1 MKKMLTLLVASAIPW
16 LAGAVEPARPG
27 VFLEDFKL
35 VGELTNGQAAFVLT
49 AIARV
54 EAPKGAELELLSGS
68 AALTDWTPPAKWRLR
83 AEPSGFVAV
92 FDRAGRYPIQ
102 LKFHAAV
109 RRAGSWCSVNF
120 QVAPGTLQSIR
131 LRGLPADTQFEF
143 PNAARPERSG
153 DEFTSFLPETGAVQL
168 AWRETKAVV
177 EGKLFYS
184 SEMLSQISVSPGLM
198 RQTSLLDFKVMQGE
212 LTRLTFTLHGPGE
225 VTRVQGENVLGWNL
239 EPNSNPAE
247 RRLVVQLNQPQ
258 KEQFRLQFQ
267 FETPLGAFPQ
277 TAEVLQL
284 RPDGATRFA
293 GYLRVVNEGAV
304 RLEVAHISG
313 LSQISPE
320 QFPENDNTR
329 NSFPPGG
336 QQKFAYRFS
345 GADFGLQIQ
354 ADQILPELGVSELLS
369 YRLAENELDIDGEI
383 ELEIREAPLRELLL
397 RIPRG
402 YAIARLTVPGLSDY
416 STRDLERQDAAELRL
431 VFGQPIS
438 GRQLIQ
444 LRLERNQSGGETN
457 WVLPRL
463 EVDRAK
469 SIRGHVAVAAE
480 PGFRLIADRLQGLT
494 EIATAFFPGKLPGI
508 QNAFR
513 IGESSWQA
521 TLRVERLPQAVQADG
536 FHLFSIGEG
545 IAYGS
550 SVINYAISGAP
561 VASFKIELSEE
572 YFNVE
577 FTGKDIRNWQKTP
590 QGYVVQLHTP
600 VAGPYTLL
608 ATYERPFKA
617 QGETLAFTGAR
628 PLDAQTEQGHT
639 LVISAYQFQV
649 KPVEVSSGLL
659 ALETGEVPPEYRL
672 FFDAPILAA
681 YRYSARPFHLNL
693 ALSPLAQGDSLSQ
706 VVDRASLTTRI
717 SKEGQVLTELRYFVK
732 NRGNPHL
739 RLVLPPDT
747 QLWTALVN
755 GAPVVPVKDAQANLI
770 PLPLNSDPNAVLT
783 LDLKLAGR
791 SRDPHRITVATP
803 SLNAPV
809 MLCEW
814 KVEPDAG
821 QRLEFLHGSL
831 LPMGGSA
838 DTSGFLQLKRT
849 LTGAD
854 AVYAIC
860 LLTLVFVL
868 TALALQN
875 WRRVAANATS
885 GDASS
890 FYAKTALGL
899 IAAAGAIVVLL
910 LFAQVVHHQRLA
922 TVGGLAFLAPVQQP
936 NTALNI
942 QIVNAASGFSTRSL
956 VQGLWP
962 VLLAIAIWICNR
974 IVMPPITRPMGL
986 LVGWMLLTWAA
997 LRASNGGVPFLAVLL
1012 LFLVIHVFL
1021 PALRQLGEAVR
1032 SRRNQAPQTSSAG
1045 AATATVACLLISFG
1059 WLTESSAIAKS
1070 PLPLQPAVNA
1080 QAVADSIS
1088 QQIRIEDQYVLASAK
1103 LHWRAERGQRLPIL
1117 LEPAVLTRLDF
1128 ASNSLRLERVASL
1141 PSHGST
1147 NMLSGHELIAL
1158 RPGEFDIDLR
1168 YELRLANPGAEATLT
1183 LPVPPGLVNRLQVTV
1198 ANLDVEVFSPVAVSI
1213 QRDHPGSNTVA
1224 TLVLPP
1230 VLRPAIS
1237 WKPRTRDVQREK
1249 SVFYAE
1255 WTHLLAPAAGVI
1267 ELTHRVSIRPAQGEL
1282 TELLFTV
1289 PAGATVVDVAD
1300 GVVPT
1305 GTNDAR
1311 RGAELSRMPL
1321 VALWRFDPDSRK
1333 LRVSLRSA
1341 QSRPFDLRLRTQ
1353 IAAGPL
1359 PFEKTIGL
1367 LAVDG
1372 AASQLGLLGVATGSE
1387 VQLDSVT
1394 ATSLAP
1400 INLEDFPR
1408 ELTAPMQGIVAGLNV
1423 RRAFRYGDE
1432 HGTLSIKAS
1441 AAEPDVRVEA
1451 QNTVSLGDDR
1461 TVLAANLS
1469 VNITRAGIFKLS
1481 FALPTGFDV
1490 ESISGAALSHW
1501 TESKADASRIITL
1514 HLNGKT
1520 EGQQTFAISL
1530 AGPGVKATNGWLVP
1544 QLDLR
1549 EAAKQQGSLLL
1560 VPEQGLRLQLAAS
1573 EGFTQLDPQK
1583 SGIKQKGVL
1592 AFRMLPTAH
1601 RLTLVLE
1608 RVDPWIQVTSLQHA
1622 TVTEA
1627 QIKIVAN
1634 LHYQIENAGLKS
1646 FTVLVPTNA
1655 EAVHFQG
1662 DQLADFLPAGQ
1673 EPANGLRTWEIKLHR
1688 RVVGSYHLQLTFQL
1702 PLPEK
1707 SSEAALPGVQAVG
1720 VNLQRGFV
1728 TVQSSGRLQVRS
1740 ETPPPALQTTE
1751 WQSIPRALQEGITSA
1766 GANFSYRLVEP
1777 SFVLALKLERH
1788 EAAKLLEAHVNR
1800 VAMSSVIS
1808 DEGVM
1813 LTLAR
1818 LEILPG
1824 DKRLLNFTLPP
1835 SARFWFAFVNQN
1847 GVWPWR
1853 DGDRI
1858 LIPLEQSSR
1867 GAEVIPVEIFYSCQV
1882 GKVAVQSLDLGL
1894 IAPKFDLPLEN
1905 ITWRV
1910 SLGDKWRLQKWTGS
1924 LQLQQEEWLPPTA
1937 AADPQNYLQGEAT
1950 QRQERIKAAERYL
1963 AAGNSALQLGDPQQA
1978 RRSFQA
1984 AFGMSA
1990 QDAAFN
1996 EDARVQLHNIK
2007 IQQALIGLNV
2017 KQADVLDDPT
2027 RQSNKLR
2034 ELRSRKELNYTQ
2046 QDAKDILA
2054 RNAAD
2059 DNSALMRLA
2068 ERLIQQQD
2076 AAVATP
2082 TALRANLPEQ
2092 GHLLIFQRS
2101 ISVDP
2106 WADLQLHLRATATT
2120 QTSFLGRTITL
2131 AMIALLLGV
2140 SIVYRPRSVLERAVS

>member
-1 MKKMLTLLVASAIPW
+1 MKKTLTLLATIAAAW
-16 LAGAVEPARPG
+16 LAGAAEPASPG

-49 AIARV
+49 ATARV
-54 EAPKGAELELLSGS
+54 EGAKGAELRLLSGD
-68 AALTDWTPPAKWRLR
+68 AALTDWVRPAKWRLR
-83 AEPSGFVAV
+83 AEPGCFVGV

-102 LKFHAAV
+102 LKFNAAV
-109 RRAGSWCSVNF
+109 RRAGGWCSVNF
-120 QVAPGTLQSIR
+120 QVAAGTLQSIR

-143 PNAARPERSG
+143 PEAARPERTG
-153 DEFTSFLPETGAVQL
+153 DEFVSVLPDTGAVQL
-168 AWRETKAVV
+168 AWKETRAVV

-184 SEMLSQISVSPGLM
+184 GEMLAQISVSPGLL

-212 LTRLTFTLHGPGE
+212 LSQLTFSLRGPGE
-225 VTRVQGENVLGWNL
+225 VTRVQGETVLAWNV
-239 EPNSNPAE
+239 EPGANSRE

-258 KEQFRLQFQ
+258 KEQFRLQLQ

-293 GYLRVVNEGAV
+293 GYFRIVNEGAV
-304 RLEVAHISG
+304 RLEVARANG

-320 QFPENDNTR
+320 QFPENDSTR
-329 NSFPPGG
+329 ASFRPGG

-345 GADFGLQIQ
+345 GTEFGLQIQ
-354 ADQILPELGVSELLS
+354 ADQILPELAVSELLA
-369 YRLAENELDIDGEI
+369 YRLAENELDLDAEI

-402 YAIARLTVPGLSDY
+402 YAIARLTAPGLSDY
-416 STRDLERQDAAELRL
+416 STREVDGQAAAELRL
-431 VFGQPIS
+431 IYAQPVS
-438 GRQLIQ
+438 GRQLVQ
-444 LRLERNQSGGETN
+444 LRLERNQPLGETN
-457 WVLPRL
+457 WTLPRL

-469 SIRGHVAVAAE
+469 SLRGHLAVAAD
-480 PGFRLIADRLQGLT
+480 PGFRLTPERLQGLT
-494 EIATAFFPGKLPGI
+494 EIATAFFPGKLAGI
-508 QNAFR
+508 QSAFR
-513 IGESSWQA
+513 IGDSAWQA
-521 TLRVERLPQAVQADG
+521 ALRVERLPQTVQADG

-561 VASFKIELSEE
+561 VASFRIELSEE

-577 FTGKDIRNWQKTP
+577 FTGKDIRNWQKTA
-590 QGYVVQLHTP
+590 QGYLVQLHTP

-649 KPVEVSSGLL
+649 KPVEVSPGLL
-659 ALETGEVPPEYRL
+659 ALETGEVPSEYRL

-693 ALSPLAQGDSLSQ
+693 ALSPLTQGDSLSQ

-739 RLVLPPDT
+739 RLTLPPDT
-747 QLWTALVN
+747 QLWTARVN
-755 GAPVVPVKDAQANLI
+755 GTPVVPVKDAKANLI

-783 LDLKLAGR
+783 LDLKLATR
-791 SRDPHRITVATP
+791 NKDPHHITIAAP

-814 KVEPDAG
+814 KLAPDTG
-821 QRLEFLHGSL
+821 QRLDFLGGSL
-831 LPMGGSA
+831 LPIGGMA
-838 DTSGFLQLKRT
+838 DSSGFLQWMRT

-854 AVYAIC
+854 SVYAIS
-860 LLTLVFVL
+860 LLLLAIGLSAV
-868 TALALQN
+868 ALRT
-875 WRRVAANATS
+875 WRQADRS
-885 GDASS
+885 QASD
-890 FYAKTALGL
+890 YGAPHLAKTGIGL
-899 IAAAGAIVVLL
+899 AAAAGAMVAL
-910 LFAQVVHHQRLA
+910 LFLAPAVYRHRLA
-922 TVGGLAFLAPVQQP
+922 VGGELAFLAPVQQP
-936 NTALNI
+936 NSALTIEVAN
-942 QIVNAASGFSTRSL
+942 VASGVSIGSL
-956 VQGLWP
+956 VNWLWP
-962 VLLAIAIWICNR
+962 VLLALAVWAYARFSLTPGARPFGVLLGWILIA
-974 IVMPPITRPMGL
+974 
-986 LVGWMLLTWAA
+986 WAA
-997 LRASNGGVPFLAVLL
+997 LRSPNGGVPVVAVAL
-1012 LFLVIHVFL
+1012 LFLVIHIVF
-1021 PALRQLGEAVR
+1021 PGLRQLRLGAA
-1032 SRRNQAPQTSSAG
+1032 APRPEPSGPSSHGTA
-1045 AATATVACLLISFG
+1045 AATACLLLALAG
-1059 WLTESSAIAKS
+1059 AGEPSALAKS
-1070 PLPLQPAVNA
+1070 PPPAPA
-1080 QAVADSIS
+1080 PAMQLAVADSVS
-1088 QQIRIEDQYVLASAK
+1088 QQIRIEDRYAQASAR

-1117 LEPAVLTRLDF
+1117 FEPAVLTRLDF
-1128 ASNSLRLERVASL
+1128 ASNSLRLERAV
-1141 PSHGST
+1141 PTPGEWRT
-1147 NMLSGHELIAL
+1147 NTVSAHQLVAL
-1158 RPGEFDIDLR
+1158 RNGEFDIDLR
-1168 YELRLANPGAEATLT
+1168 YELRLAKPGAEAGLIS
-1183 LPVPPGLVNRLQVTV
+1183 PMPPGLVNRLQVTV
-1198 ANLDVEVFSPVAVSI
+1198 VNLDVDIGSPAAISV
-1213 QRDHPGSNTVA
+1213 QRERPGSNTVA

-1230 VLRPAIS
+1230 VLRPTIS
-1237 WKPRTRDVQREK
+1237 WKPRTRDVQQEK
-1249 SVFYAE
+1249 PVFYAE
-1255 WTHLLAPAAGVI
+1255 VTHLLVPAAGVI
-1267 ELTHRVSIRPAQGEL
+1267 EIAHNIGIRPAQGEL
-1282 TELLFTV
+1282 SELLFTV
-1289 PAGATVVDVAD
+1289 PAGATVIDVAD
-1300 GVVPT
+1300 GAFPV
-1305 GTNDAR
+1305 GTSEAR
-1311 RGAELSRMPL
+1311 RAVDKTAAALL
-1321 VALWRFDPDSRK
+1321 ALWRFDPDTHK

-1341 QSRPFDLRLRTQ
+1341 QSRPFNLYLRTQ

-1367 LAVDG
+1367 ITVDG
-1372 AASQLGLLGVATGSE
+1372 AANQLGLLGVATGNE
-1387 VQLDSVT
+1387 VQLDSVN
-1394 ATSLAP
+1394 AESLAP

-1408 ELTAPMQGIVAGLNV
+1408 ELVPAMQGLAPGLNV

-1432 HGTLSIKAS
+1432 RGTVSLKAS

-1469 VNITRAGIFKLS
+1469 VNITRAGIFRLS
-1481 FALPTGFDV
+1481 FTLPPGFDV

-1501 TESKADASRIITL
+1501 TESRNDGSRIVTM

-1520 EGQQTFAISL
+1520 EGQQAFTISL
-1530 AGPGVKATNGWLVP
+1530 AGPGVKATNEWPVP

-1549 EAAKQQGSLLL
+1549 EATKQQGSLLL

-1573 EGFTQLDPQK
+1573 EGCTQLDPQK

-1592 AFRMLPTAH
+1592 AFRLLPTSH
-1601 RLTLVLE
+1601 RLTLNLE

-1627 QIKIVAN
+1627 QIKTVAN
-1634 LHYQIENAGLKS
+1634 LQYQIENAGLKS
-1646 FTVLVPTNA
+1646 LAVLVPANA

-1662 DQLADFLPAGQ
+1662 DQVADFLAAAQ
-1673 EPANGLRTWEIKLHR
+1673 ANTNGLQRWDIKLHR
-1688 RVVGSYHLQLTFQL
+1688 RVVGSYRLQLTFQL
-1702 PLPEK
+1702 PLAEK
-1707 SSEAALPGVQAVG
+1707 SPEAALAGVQAVG

-1740 ETPPPALQTTE
+1740 ENPPPALQPTE
-1751 WQSIPRALQEGITSA
+1751 WQSIPRALQAGIA
-1766 GANFSYRLVEP
+1766 AAAANYSYRLVEP
-1777 SFVLALKLERH
+1777 GFVLPLKLDRH

-1800 VAMSSVIS
+1800 VALTSVVS

-1824 DKRLLNFTLPP
+1824 DKRLLNLTLPP

-1858 LIPLEQSSR
+1858 LIPLEQSSH
-1867 GAEVIPVEIFYSCQV
+1867 GAEAIPVEVFYSCQV
-1882 GKVAVQSLDLGL
+1882 GKVAAQSLELGL
-1894 IAPKFDLPLEN
+1894 VAPKFDLPLEN

-1910 SLGDKWRLQKWTGS
+1910 SLGDKWQLRKWSGS

-1937 AADPQNYLQGEAT
+1937 AADPQNYLQGEAA
-1950 QRQERIKAAERYL
+1950 QRQERTKTAERYL

-1984 AFGMSA
+1984 AYGMSSH
-1990 QDAAFN
+1990 DAAFN

-2007 IQQALIGLNV
+2007 LQQALIGLNF
-2017 KQADVLDDPT
+2017 KQADALGDPALLG
-2027 RQSNKLR
+2027 NKLR

-2046 QDAKDILA
+2046 QDAKDILD
-2054 RNAAD
+2054 RNTAD

-2092 GHLLIFQRS
+2092 GRLLTFQRS
-2101 ISVDP
+2101 VAVDP
-2106 WADLQLHLRATATT
+2106 WADLQLNLRAT
-2120 QTSFLGRTITL
+2120 TSTRASLLGRSAIL
-2131 AMIALLLGV
+2131 ATIALLLA
-2140 SIVYRPRSVLERAVS
+2140 IAIWYRPRPTTEQPVV